1 MRNLFIY
8 TCLIF
13 PLLMACKDHSGDA
26 LDLDKIRSQQS
37 VFRMNSYG
45 TEAEKFISFP
55 VWFNDSVVKASKISK
70 ITRDFYSFDPA
81 DSTEIA
87 AINSEVPREKR
98 EYWFNQNGQLKDL
111 KVTYFYDDQEIG
123 SVHYTYV
130 SPKDKFG
137 FAKVVIFSDT
147 NSVID
152 LEENDM
158 DFPFKIHEKVKQT
171 SKYLA
176 YRDQQTGDY
185 LFYMLNRKYWGP
197 LSVDS
202 ILKPSHKDIIVLGT
216 VYFPTK
222 KYQVSNKV
230 KEKDITRF
238 VYNRASHVLESL
250 QKQDYPFENKR
261 CFVYN
266 KNGFCTGYID
276 STFTD
281 KVFLT
286 RIVSEVKTDKKM
298 NPIRIVHT
306 KENQN
311 NETGR
316 IAVERISYE
325 YKKTSN

>member
-1 MRNLFIY
+1 MRNLFFFIA
-8 TCLIF
+8 LF
-13 PLLMACKDHSGDA
+13 LNLLTACTGGSNNA
-26 LDLDKIRSQQS
+26 LNLDKVNARQS
-37 VFRMNSYG
+37 VFRMNAYG

-55 VWFNDSVVKASKISK
+55 VWFNDSVIRANNISK

-81 DSTEIA
+81 DTSEIA
-87 AINSEVPREKR
+87 MLNSEVPREKR
-98 EYWFNQNGQLKDL
+98 EYWFNEFGQLKDF

-130 SPKDKFG
+130 SPKDKHG
-137 FAKVVIFSDT
+137 FAKVVIFADT
-147 NSVID
+147 NSVTD
-152 LEENDM
+152 LEEKDM
-158 DFPFKIHEKVKQT
+158 DFPFKIHEKAKET
-171 SKYLA
+171 SKFIA
-176 YRDQQTGDY
+176 YKDQQTGDY
-185 LFYMLNRKYWGP
+185 LFYMLNKKYWGP

-202 ILKPSHKDIIVLGT
+202 ILKPSSKDVIVLGT
-216 VYFPTK
+216 SYFPTK

-230 KEKDITRF
+230 NEKDVTRF
-238 VYNRASHVLESL
+238 AYNSKSHVLEYI
-250 QKQDYPFENKR
+250 QKQDDPFENKR
-261 CFVYN
+261 CFLYS
-266 KNGFCTGYID
+266 KSGFCTGYID

-298 NPIRIVHT
+298 KPIKIVHT

-325 YKKTSN
+325 YKKTNN

>member
-1 MRNLFIY
+1 MRNLFFF
-8 TCLIF
+8 LALF
-13 PLLMACKDHSGDA
+13 LNLLTACTDGSNYA
-26 LDLDKIRSQQS
+26 LDLDKVNAHQS
-37 VFRMNSYG
+37 VFRMNAYG

-55 VWFNDSVVKASKISK
+55 VWFNDSVIRANNISK

-81 DSTEIA
+81 DTSEIA
-87 AINSEVPREKR
+87 MLTSEVPREKR
-98 EYWFNQNGQLKDL
+98 EYWFNEFGQLKDL

-130 SPKDKFG
+130 SPKDKHG

-147 NSVID
+147 NSVTD
-152 LEENDM
+152 LEEKDM
-158 DFPFKIHEKVKQT
+158 DFPFKIHEKAKET

-176 YRDQQTGDY
+176 YKDQQTGDY
-185 LFYMLNRKYWGP
+185 LFYMLDKKYWGP

-202 ILKPSHKDIIVLGT
+202 ILKPTRKDVIVLGT
-216 VYFPTK
+216 SYFPTK
-222 KYQVSNKV
+222 KYQVANKV
-230 KEKDITRF
+230 NEKDVTRYA
-238 VYNRASHVLESL
+238 YNPKSHVLESI

-261 CFVYN
+261 YFVYS

-286 RIVSEVKTDKKM
+286 RIVSEVQTDKKM
-298 NPIRIVHT
+298 KPIKIVHT

-325 YKKTSN
+325 YKKPNN